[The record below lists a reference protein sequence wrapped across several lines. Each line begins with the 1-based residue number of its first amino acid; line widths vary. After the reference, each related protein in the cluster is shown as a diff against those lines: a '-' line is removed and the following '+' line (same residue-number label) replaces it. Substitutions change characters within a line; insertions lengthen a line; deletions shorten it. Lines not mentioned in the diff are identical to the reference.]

1 MRLVG
6 VQYLGYVI
14 SSPAGHRREV
24 KCMHPI
30 SRRTPI
36 MLLTCVVIV
45 LIALACPASALA
57 QQTFSIDFPKRAG
70 LPNSCM
76 TQEKAGSG
84 GMYLRCRIVLPAD
97 VPSTLFIR
105 AVFFECRPR
114 GSEACRNT
122 QQCPGNGAV
131 WRSSERNRAGRLQHL
146 AAGPAGSRVVGLDQ
160 RRRRGGSAL

>member
-1 MRLVG
+1 MRNATGGRPVSRVRHIQSG
-6 VQYLGYVI
+6 R
-14 SSPAGHRREV
+14 PTRKEV
-24 KCMHPI
+24 KYMHPI

-36 MLLTCVVIV
+36 MLLACVAIV
-45 LIALACPASALA
+45 LIALACPTSALA

-84 GMYLRCRIVLPAD
+84 GMYLRCRIALPAD

-105 AVFFECRPR
+105 AVFFECRPS
-114 GSEACRNT
+114 GGGEACRNT

-131 WRSSERNRAGRLQHL
+131 CGRHL
-146 AAGPAGSRVVGLDQ
+146 NAIVPV
-160 RRRRGGSAL
+160 